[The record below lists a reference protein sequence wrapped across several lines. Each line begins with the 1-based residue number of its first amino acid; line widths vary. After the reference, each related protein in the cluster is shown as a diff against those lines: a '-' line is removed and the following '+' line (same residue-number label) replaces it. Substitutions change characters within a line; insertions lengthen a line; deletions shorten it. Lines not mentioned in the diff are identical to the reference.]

1 MSRWPKHPSAR
12 RRNGVT
18 VAALFFALVLF
29 GVVHAEATHEAAA
42 HPAEPAAPAPENNS
56 AEVQPN
62 IAHAAAT
69 HPAEAHPSES
79 HSPEAHAESALL
91 PEVSH
96 DDSKEIAAKKLERF
110 NFALATARFSANT
123 RDYRSAEKYFLLLL
137 AEDVPDDLQKTGLF
151 ELGVAVQA
159 QNDLP
164 RAQSIFTQY
173 QQRWSGDTRQPEIC
187 LHQGQVFRAM
197 GMNDMALAKFYSV
210 MTASLAMKNEQLP
223 FYKRLVLQAQV
234 EIAETHYLIGKFK
247 DAADYYS
254 VLLKQEDPALDRAQI
269 QFRLVRSLVA
279 IKKFDEAAS
288 QAQDFLTHHAT
299 SPEQPEV
306 RYHLAQAL
314 KGLGR
319 NADAMQQVMIFLKE
333 EREKTKDHPEVWTY
347 WQQRVG
353 NEIGNALYQEGD
365 FVKAIAVYV
374 TLAKLDPSPAWQ
386 VPVNYQVGI
395 TYEKLL
401 QSDHAIAAYRVIT
414 NSAATLGTNVSPGLK
429 AVVDM
434 AKWRLDYLQWSA
446 RAEEF
451 NRRPQAVNT
460 NPPPTLSQK

>member
-1 MSRWPKHPSAR
+1 MTRRQKRPSAR
-12 RRNGVT
+12 RHGVA
-18 VAALFFALVLF
+18 VAALFFALTAGQLRS
-29 GVVHAEATHEAAA
+29 AEAVHE
-42 HPAEPAAPAPENNS
+42 PE
-56 AEVQPN
+56 AKPE
-62 IAHAAAT
+62 AT
-69 HPAEAHPSES
+69 KPSEKNAPDT
-79 HSPEAHAESALL
+79 HTESALL
-91 PEVSH
+91 PEVSK
-96 DDSKEIAAKKLERF
+96 DEAKELAAKKLERF
-110 NFALATARFSANT
+110 NYALATARFSANT

-137 AEDVPDDLQKTGLF
+137 AEDVPDDLQKTALF
-151 ELGVAVQA
+151 ELGLAVQA

-164 RAQSIFTQY
+164 RAQTIFTQY
-173 QQRWSGDTRQPEIC
+173 QQRWAGDTRQPEVC

-210 MTASLAMKNEQLP
+210 MTASLAMKNEQLSV
-223 FYKRLVLQAQV
+223 YKRLVLQAQV

-254 VLLKQEDPALDRAQI
+254 VLLKQQDPALDRAQI

-288 QAQDFLTHHAT
+288 QAQDFLLHHAN

-365 FVKAIAVYV
+365 FVKAIEVYV
-374 TLAKLDPSPAWQ
+374 TLAKLDPAPAWQ
-386 VPVNYQVGI
+386 VPVNYQIGI

-401 QSDHAIAAYRVIT
+401 QPGNAIAAYRTIT
-414 NSAATLGTNVSPGLK
+414 NSVVALGTNAAPGLK

-434 AKWRLDYLQWSA
+434 AKWRLDFLQWEA

-451 NRRPQAVNT
+451 NRRPSAVSTNT
-460 NPPPTLSQK
+460 SPTLSQK